1 MDSPSAIESPAQPK
15 TGQPGIAQPRTGPVP
30 HSSGLK
36 RAIERIFTRHLM
48 NIAILVTLPVIFTVS
63 LNPSREAV
71 RDPDI
76 WWHLA
81 DARQLMTTHHFIW
94 AEPNSFTVGGRPW
107 VNPEWLGE
115 LPFWLGYQALHLR
128 GIYYAEWIL
137 IAANLIFLYWR
148 AYRLSSHAGAA
159 WWAAALGF
167 LLVSV
172 NTGPRVITI
181 AYLAMSSELTI
192 LESAERGRT
201 RALWLLPP
209 LFTLWVNLHGSWLI
223 GLALFVLYILC
234 GSFDFTRGAIDQKA
248 FSRPHRNQLL
258 AVLAVCVLA
267 LFINPYGWHLAW
279 NPIDMMGNQKLNIA
293 NVMEWK
299 PLNLSTIAGVSAF
312 GAMCLM
318 VVTNAFS
325 GRKWRVY
332 ELAVVFFAW
341 YAALDH
347 MRFVFLAA
355 VLTTPMLAAD
365 IRRGFNLGSDEK
377 TIPAA
382 NAMIVTAG
390 LLVLVFSFPSEKNL
404 QEKLKTF
411 FPMDS
416 IAAVQPSWR
425 TFNSDIVG
433 GMMTFQSKPEF
444 IDSRF
449 DIFEHEGVLAD
460 YLTAMYLVNPLEVF
474 DKYHI
479 DHVLVVESMPVAYLL
494 KHTPGWTL
502 TKREKTGD
510 DIYLT
515 FARIPGTPAGS
526 TSRDAGLRQ
535 DKKQE

>member
-1 MDSPSAIESPAQPK
+1 MDSPSAIESPAKPE
-15 TGQPGIAQPRTGPVP
+15 TAPVP
-30 HSSGLK
+30 ASSAFK
-36 RAIERIFTRHLM
+36 RVFNRIFTRHLM
-48 NIAILVTLPVIFTVS
+48 NIAILVALPVIFTVS
-63 LNPSREAV
+63 LNPSRESL

-107 VNPEWLGE
+107 VNPEWLSE
-115 LPFWLGYQALHLR
+115 LPYWFGYQTLHLR
-128 GIYYAEWIL
+128 GIYYVEWLFIC
-137 IAANLIFLYWR
+137 ANLIFLYSR
-148 AYRLSSHAGAA
+148 GCRLAGHAGAA

-167 LLVSV
+167 LLISV
-172 NTGPRVITI
+172 NTGPRTIAI
-181 AYLAMSSELTI
+181 AYLAMSAELTV
-192 LESAERGRT
+192 LESADRKNT

-209 LFTLWVNLHGSWLI
+209 LFAVWVNLHGSWLI

-234 GSFDFTRGAIDQKA
+234 GSIDFTKGAIDQKA
-248 FSRPHRNQLL
+248 FSPEHRNRLL
-258 AVLAVCVLA
+258 VVLGLCVAA
-267 LFINPYGWHLAW
+267 LFLNPYGWHLVW
-279 NPIDMMGNQKLNIA
+279 NPIDMMANQKLNIA

-318 VVTNAFS
+318 ALTNAFS
-325 GRKWRVY
+325 GRKWRVF
-332 ELAVVFFAW
+332 ELAIVFFAW

-365 IRRGFNLGSDEK
+365 IRRGFSLGSDEK

-382 NAMIVTAG
+382 NAMIVAASI
-390 LLVLVFSFPSEKNL
+390 LVLVFIFPTEKNL

-411 FPMDS
+411 FPLDS
-416 IAAVQPSWR
+416 IAAVQPSWH
-425 TFNSDIVG
+425 TFNSDLVG
-433 GMMTFQSKPEF
+433 GMMTFQKKPEF

-460 YLTAMYLVNPLEVF
+460 YLTAMYLANPLEVF
-474 DKYHI
+474 EKHHI
-479 DHVLVVESMPVAYLL
+479 DHVLLVESMPVSYLL

-502 TKREKTGD
+502 IKREKTGD
-510 DIYLT
+510 DTYVT
-515 FARIPGTPAGS
+515 FARTPGVPAGS
-526 TSRDAGLRQ
+526 TSRDAEVQ
-535 DKKQE
+535 PANK

>member
-1 MDSPSAIESPAQPK
+1 MDSSSAIETPAEPETAPTSP
-15 TGQPGIAQPRTGPVP
+15 GG
-30 HSSGLK
+30 GLK
-36 RAIERIFTRHLM
+36 RAFDRIFSRHLM
-48 NIAILVTLPVIFTVS
+48 NISILVALPVIFTVS
-63 LNPSREAV
+63 LNPSRESL

-94 AEPNSFTVGGRPW
+94 TEANSFTVGGKPW

-115 LPFWLGYQALHLR
+115 LPFWFGYQTLHLR
-128 GIYYAEWIL
+128 GIYYVEWIV
-137 IAANLIFLYWR
+137 ICANLIFLYWR
-148 AYRLSSHAGAA
+148 GYRLSGHAGAA
-159 WWAAALGF
+159 WWAAALAF
-167 LLVSV
+167 LLISV
-172 NTGPRVITI
+172 NTGPRTIAI
-181 AYLAMSSELTI
+181 AYLAMSAELTI
-192 LESAERGRT
+192 LESADRGKT
-201 RALWLLPP
+201 GTLWLLPP
-209 LFTLWVNLHGSWLI
+209 IFALWVNLHGSWLI

-234 GSFDFTRGAIDQKA
+234 GWFDFTKGAIDQRA
-248 FSRPHRNQLL
+248 FLPAERNRLV
-258 AVLAVCVLA
+258 AVLGVCVAA
-267 LFINPYGWHLAW
+267 LFLNPYGWHLVW
-279 NPIDMMGNQKLNIA
+279 NPIDMMANQKLNIA

-318 VVTNAFS
+318 ALANAFS

-332 ELAVVFFAW
+332 EVAIVFFAW

-365 IRRGFNLGSDEK
+365 IRRGFSLASDK
-377 TIPAA
+377 QTIPAA
-382 NAMIVTAG
+382 NAMIVAASI
-390 LLVLVFSFPSEKNL
+390 LVLAFSFPNEKNL

-425 TFNSDIVG
+425 TFNADIIG
-433 GMMTFQSKPEF
+433 GMMTFQKKPEF

-449 DIFEHEGVLAD
+449 DIFEHEGVLGD
-460 YLTAMYLVNPLEVF
+460 YLTTMYLANPLEVF

-479 DHVLVVESMPVAYLL
+479 DHVLVVESMPVGYLL

-502 TKREKTGD
+502 IKREKTGD
-510 DIYLT
+510 DIYVT
-515 FARIPGTPAGS
+515 FARTPGVPAGS
-526 TSRDAGLRQ
+526 TLRDAELPEQ
-535 DKKQE
+535 KK